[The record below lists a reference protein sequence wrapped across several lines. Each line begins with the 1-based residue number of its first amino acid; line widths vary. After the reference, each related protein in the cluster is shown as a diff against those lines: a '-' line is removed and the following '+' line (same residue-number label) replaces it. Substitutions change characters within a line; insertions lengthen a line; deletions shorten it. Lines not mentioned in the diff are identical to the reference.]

1 MKTGLV
7 LEGGAM
13 RGMFTAGVIDVFM
26 ENGIDFDGMIGVS
39 AGATFGCNFKSRQI
53 GRTIRYNMKYCR
65 DKRYCSLH
73 SLFTTGNLYGAD
85 FCYRELPEEL
95 DLFDNDT
102 YINNPMEFYL
112 VCTDVE
118 TGKAVYRKCDS
129 FDRENLEWIRAS
141 ASMPLVSE
149 FVEINGHKFL
159 DGGVADSIPLKYF
172 ESIGYDR
179 NVVVLTQPETYVKKK
194 NSALP
199 LIKIALR
206 KYPKMVKAL
215 ADRHIMY
222 NDTVKYVCDKEA
234 KGEVLVIRPD
244 CDLPVGKI
252 EKDPEKLKQTYE
264 IGRRIATE
272 RLDEIKSFLRLTN

>member
-149 FVEINGHKFL
+149 IVEINGHKFL

-215 ADRHIMY
+215 ADRHVMY